1 MNKYLLVFL
10 FLSVT
15 LLAQENNPQIVVNS
29 EKHDFG
35 KAVEGE
41 TLIYDFIISN
51 TGSGD
56 LILKTIRSSC
66 GCTVAQP
73 DRTELQP
80 GESTKLHVEF
90 NTVDREGEQQ
100 KYIYIYSND
109 PKRKEL
115 RIAIQASVLP
125 KESKEALN
133 MKFGKLKLDKN
144 IHDFGNVEEG
154 KYYVAT
160 IKITNTGDGDLEIKN
175 VTTTCGCT
183 AALVTDK
190 IVKPGKTT
198 IMKVELD
205 TTGREGKFVR
215 AVNIHTNDRV
225 QPLQTVTLFA
235 NIKEKKK

>member
-1 MNKYLLVFL
+1 MNKYLLVFFLLGITL
-10 FLSVT
+10 F
-15 LLAQENNPQIVVNS
+15 AQENNPQISVNS
-29 EKHDFG
+29 DKHSFG
-35 KAVEGE
+35 KAIEGE
-41 TLIYDFIISN
+41 TLVYDFIISN
-51 TGSGD
+51 SGKGD
-56 LILKTIRSSC
+56 LILKTVRSSC

-73 DRTELQP
+73 DNTELKP

-109 PKRKEL
+109 PKKKEL
-115 RIAIQASVLP
+115 RLAIMADVLP

-144 IHDFGNVEEG
+144 KHDFGNVQEG

-160 IKITNTGDGDLEIKN
+160 IKITNEGDGDLEIKN

-205 TTGREGKFVR
+205 TSGREGKFVR
-215 AVNIHTNDRV
+215 AVNIHTNDRL

-235 NIKEKKK
+235 NIIQKKK